1 MSLFDTV
8 RAWLSPKPSAT
19 DADQKLRL
27 LLRASIEIV
36 SAYGA
41 ILEGDSS
48 SKMPTIK
55 QSEVDLPF
63 SKQQI
68 SQAIAILQ
76 QALVHPRLR
85 AILIELLSPMEAQQI
100 LSSQFERSLES
111 GLVLLDTFVPAA
123 EVEAEHKQW
132 DEALKLMEQIDP
144 AMRARIEGTLAAARR
159 ADVGKK

>member
-1 MSLFDTV
+1 MSFFDTV
-8 RAWLSPKPSAT
+8 RAWLSTKPSAT

-41 ILEGDSS
+41 VLEGDSS
-48 SKMPTIK
+48 SKMLTIK

>member
-1 MSLFDTV
+1 MSIFNTV
-8 RAWLSPKPSAT
+8 RAWLSPRPSAT
-19 DADQKLRL
+19 DPDQKLRL

-41 ILEGDSS
+41 VLERDTS
-48 SKMPTIK
+48 SKIPTIK
-55 QSEVDLPF
+55 QSETDLPF

-76 QALVHPRLR
+76 QALGHPRLR

-100 LSSQFERSLES
+100 LSPQFEISLES
-111 GLVLLDTFVPAA
+111 GLVLLDTFVPVA

-132 DEALKLMEQIDP
+132 SETLKLIEQIDP
-144 AMRARIEGTLAAARR
+144 SMRERIEGTLAAARR
-159 ADVGKK
+159 SDEGER

>member
-1 MSLFDTV
+1 MSLFDAIRT
-8 RAWLSPKPSAT
+8 WLSPRPSAT

-41 ILEGDSS
+41 VLERDTSS
-48 SKMPTIK
+48 NIPTIK
-55 QSEVDLPF
+55 QSETDLPF

-76 QALVHPRLR
+76 QALEDSRLR
-85 AILIELLSPMEAQQI
+85 AMLIELLSPMEAQQL
-100 LSSQFERSLES
+100 LSQQFEKSLES

-123 EVEAEHKQW
+123 EAEAEREQW
-132 DEALKLMEQIDP
+132 NETLKALDKIDP
-144 AMRARIEGTLAAARR
+144 NIREHIEGVFTAARHT
-159 ADVGKK
+159 DEKNK